1 MKASNWIIILFQVLI
16 VLYMTEIVGMDEG
29 LAVQLLIYAAL
40 LNIFV
45 AIKDLDKNKK

>member
-1 MKASNWIIILFQVLI
+1 MKASNWIIILFHGSFM
-16 VLYMTEIVGMDEG
+16 LYMTEIVGMDEG
-29 LAVQLLIYAAL
+29 LAIQLLIYATL